1 MALVDVAEFT
11 ARLGRTLDATET
23 TRAINAIEDASRL
36 VLDVGDS
43 TWTDVD
49 VPDVVATV
57 VLQVARRA
65 FDNPDGATQKS
76 MGDASV
82 SYGSAGDGRSSPG
95 ALYLTK
101 DERRA
106 VRKAAGTTPT
116 AVTLESPYG
125 TYATDVWL
133 DGAL

>member
-1 MALVDVAEFT
+1 MALVDTSELT
-11 ARLGRTLDATET
+11 ARLGRSLDGTET
-23 TRAINAIEDASRL
+23 TRAANVLEDASRL
-36 VLDVGDS
+36 VLNVGDS
-43 TWTDVD
+43 TWTDDD

-65 FDNPDGATQKS
+65 FENPDGVTQKS
-76 MGDASV
+76 VGDASV
-82 SYGSAGDGRSSPG
+82 SYGGARQGGSTDG

-101 DERRA
+101 EERRI
-106 VRKAAGTTPT
+106 VRKAAGVDLT

-125 TYATDVWL
+125 TYTTDVWL